1 MLRPSTTIPP
11 REHGPLWRDP
21 RVRAFFLQTVMLIVA
36 VVLVVLLT
44 NNTLSNLAAQGVTTG
59 FNYLSQRSGFGIS
72 QTLVDYSANSTYADA
87 FKVGLLNTLLVS
99 VLAIVTC
106 TVLGLLVGLAR
117 LSSNW
122 LLSRCAT
129 VYIEIFRNIPML
141 LQLLF
146 WSALT
151 MSCLPE
157 LKKSYS
163 LWGLVYLNKKGL
175 VLPWV
180 EFSTST
186 WPLWLALAMGV
197 VAALIM
203 RNISQYRV
211 RRGKEAWPVNWLSL
225 ALILVPLLIT
235 FFCSSIQAS
244 ISVPMLTAFSSR
256 GGIHLIP
263 ELVVLWMTLT
273 LYAAAFVAEAVRSGL
288 ASVPH
293 GQREAA
299 TSLCLPNSLTMR
311 KIVLPQAMR
320 VIIPQ
325 LASQYLNVI
334 KNSSLGIA
342 IGYPDLFAVYGIT
355 TLNQTGQAL
364 EIMATTMAVY
374 LALSLLVSLLMNLIN
389 ARMALKER

>member
-21 RVRAFFLQTVMLIVA
+21 RVRAFILQAVLLLVA
-36 VVLVVLLT
+36 VVFVILLT
-44 NNTLSNLAAQGVTTG
+44 NNTLSNLAAHGITTG

-72 QTLVDYSANSTYADA
+72 QTLVNYDANSTYGDA
-87 FKVGLLNTLLVS
+87 FKIGLLNTLLVS
-99 VLAIVTC
+99 VLSIITC
-106 TVLGLLVGLAR
+106 TLLGLLVGMAR

-146 WSALT
+146 WSAIT
-151 MSCLPE
+151 MSCLPD

-163 LWGLVYLNKKGL
+163 LWGIAFLNKKGV
-175 VLPWV
+175 VLPWY
-180 EFSTST
+180 EASSGT
-186 WPLWLALAMGV
+186 WPLWLALVLGI
-197 VAALIM
+197 VAALIV
-203 RNISQYRV
+203 RNINQYRIN
-211 RRGKEAWPVNWLSL
+211 RGQTGWPVRWLTAVLVFLPPLVTYWCSDLQLSL
-225 ALILVPLLIT
+225 SLPK
-235 FFCSSIQAS
+235 
-244 ISVPMLTAFSSR
+244 LTAFSSR

-263 ELVVLWMTLT
+263 ELVVLWLTLT

-293 GQREAA
+293 GQHEAA
-299 TSLCLPNSLTMR
+299 TSLCLPKRLTMR

-342 IGYPDLFAVYGIT
+342 IGYPDLFSVYGIT

-364 EIMATTMAVY
+364 EVMATTMAVY

>member
-21 RVRAFFLQTVMLIVA
+21 RVRAFFLQAVMLIVA
-36 VVLVVLLT
+36 AVLVVLLT

-59 FNYLSQRSGFGIS
+59 FDYLSQRSGFGVS

-146 WSALT
+146 WLALM

-157 LKKSYS
+157 FKKSYS

-186 WPLWLALAMGV
+186 WPLWLALVLGT

-211 RRGKEAWPVNWLSL
+211 RRGKKAWPVRWLSL
-225 ALILVPLLIT
+225 ALMAVPLLIT
-235 FFCSSIQAS
+235 FLCSRIQAS
-244 ISVPMLTAFSSR
+244 ISVPTLTAFSSR

-299 TSLCLPNSLTMR
+299 TSLCLPSGLTMR

-320 VIIPQ
+320 VIVPQ

>member
-21 RVRAFFLQTVMLIVA
+21 RVRAFFLQAVMLIVA

-146 WSALT
+146 WSALM

-157 LKKSYS
+157 FKKSYS

-180 EFSTST
+180 EFSAST

-197 VAALIM
+197 IAVLIM

-211 RRGKEAWPVNWLSL
+211 QRGKEAWPMRWLSL
-225 ALILVPLLIT
+225 ALILVPLLVT

-244 ISVPMLTAFSSR
+244 ISVPTLTAFSSR

-299 TSLCLPNSLTMR
+299 TSLCLPSGLTMR